1 MNPPIASPVT
11 HSSSRAA
18 EGFDQALYRKLAWRI
33 MPFLFL
39 CFVLNWLDRVNI
51 GFAHLRF
58 KTDLNIS
65 DATFGIIVG
74 VFSIGYLLFEI
85 PSNLLLEKIGA
96 KKTMTR
102 IMILWGL
109 VTVATAFAQT
119 PGQFYVLRVLL
130 GAAEAGF
137 FPGVILYLTYWFP
150 ASHRARITSRFI
162 MAIAVCGIIGG
173 PLSTSIMSNFDTV
186 AGFHGWQWLFVL
198 TGLPPILAGL
208 FAWYWLDNRPADARW
223 LSQDEKRRIEQALAE
238 ERGRRQPGG
247 HQHFLGALKDRKV
260 WFIVLAYCLT
270 IMSTGNVTNIWAPS
284 IIRDSGITS
293 LSQLGLLSAL
303 PYVIAVGVMLLVCRH
318 SDQQQERRWHFTVP
332 GLLAALA
339 MLILPQCLSS
349 PTATVA
355 TMILMTTGYLSA
367 TAVFWTIPTY
377 YLSDRAKAAGL
388 AMVNCCGQISS
399 LLTPIM
405 IGQIKT
411 ATGDIRLALYIV
423 AAMVA
428 SGALIL
434 FFGVPRKALRDAPST
449 LEKTHD

>member
-119 PGQFYVLRVLL
+119 PAQFYVLRVLL

-173 PLSTSIMSNFDTV
+173 PLSTAIMSHFDTV
-186 AGFHGWQWLFVL
+186 AG
-198 TGLPPILAGL
+198 
-208 FAWYWLDNRPADARW
+208 
-223 LSQDEKRRIEQALAE
+223 
-238 ERGRRQPGG
+238 
-247 HQHFLGALKDRKV
+247 
-260 WFIVLAYCLT
+260 
-270 IMSTGNVTNIWAPS
+270 
-284 IIRDSGITS
+284 
-293 LSQLGLLSAL
+293 LLS
-303 PYVIAVGVMLLVCRH
+303 
-318 SDQQQERRWHFTVP
+318 
-332 GLLAALA
+332 
-339 MLILPQCLSS
+339 LI
-349 PTATVA
+349 
-355 TMILMTTGYLSA
+355 
-367 TAVFWTIPTY
+367 
-377 YLSDRAKAAGL
+377 
-388 AMVNCCGQISS
+388 
-399 LLTPIM
+399 
-405 IGQIKT
+405 
-411 ATGDIRLALYIV
+411 
-423 AAMVA
+423 
-428 SGALIL
+428 
-434 FFGVPRKALRDAPST
+434 
-449 LEKTHD
+449 HH